1 MSEHNRGTF
10 APVLHAATNPYR
22 FGAARG
28 VLAALLSV
36 LLFVG
41 STGWFVYRDLAGS
54 VSSNALDI
62 SGLGAQSG
70 GDAGEEPEEEQAPAD
85 SFSGRAL
92 NILIVGIDSREDQG
106 TDAFGSTSDVEGIRG
121 DTTMLMHISAD
132 RSRVQVVS
140 IPRDLVTDIP
150 ACTRTDG
157 SVSGATTGQF
167 NTAITIGANYG
178 YDVASGIACTKAT
191 TEKLTGLTVDA
202 FAVVDFK
209 GFQGMI
215 NALGGVWFNLDEPA
229 QDTRAGLDLPAG
241 CQQLDGTQALAYAR
255 ARYSLGDGS
264 DISRISRQQQLVA
277 AIFREALSKNFVT
290 DLPAL
295 LSFVKQALES
305 VQPSTNLS
313 DLNADAGLLLSL
325 ANIDKA
331 NIQFV
336 TMPVGSASWDANR
349 VVTSE
354 PMASNLWAALAA
366 DGELPVGITYTD
378 GTGAERTVE
387 EPSSAQSDTTGSED
401 RSTESAPVETVT
413 PDQGAT
419 PAPSVVEETC
429 PPSDTS
435 SSSSGSAGHSTDSR
449 IPVS

>member
-1 MSEHNRGTF
+1 MSEHNGGTF

-36 LLFVG
+36 MLFVG

-54 VSSNALDI
+54 ISGNALDI

-70 GDAGEEPEEEQAPAD
+70 SEDTTEEEEAPAD
-85 SFSGRAL
+85 SFAGRAI

-106 TDAFGSTSDVEGIRG
+106 SDAYGSTSDVEGIRG
-121 DTTMLMHISAD
+121 DTTMLMHVSAD
-132 RSRVQVVS
+132 RSRVQIVS
-140 IPRDLVTDIP
+140 IPRDLITDIP

-167 NTAITIGANYG
+167 NSAITIGANYG

-215 NALGGVWFNLDEPA
+215 NALGGVWFNLDEPVSDSYA
-229 QDTRAGLDLPAG
+229 QLDLPAG
-241 CQQLDGTQALAYAR
+241 CQRLDGTQALAYAR
-255 ARYSLGDGS
+255 ARYELGDGS
-264 DISRISRQQQLVA
+264 DISRIGRQQQLVA

-295 LSFVKQALES
+295 LSFVKQTLES

-313 DLNADAGLLLSL
+313 GLNNDAGLLLSL
-325 ANIDKA
+325 ADIDKE

-336 TMPVGSASWDANR
+336 TMPVDAASWDPNR
-349 VVTSE
+349 RVATE
-354 PMASNLWAALAA
+354 PMASDLWAALAA
-366 DGELPVGITYTD
+366 DGALPVGITYTD
-378 GTGAERTVE
+378 GTGAEKTVE
-387 EPSSAQSDTTGSED
+387 EPTTAQSGTSGSED
-401 RSTESAPVETVT
+401 QSTPAPEETVT

-419 PAPSVVEETC
+419 PSPSTSVAEETC

-435 SSSSGSAGHSTDSR
+435 SSSSGGRDSTESQV
-449 IPVS
+449 PVS

>member
-1 MSEHNRGTF
+1 MSEHNGGAF

-36 LLFVG
+36 MLFVG

-54 VSSNALDI
+54 ISGNALDI

-70 GDAGEEPEEEQAPAD
+70 SEDTTEEEEAPAD
-85 SFSGRAL
+85 SFAGRAI

-106 TDAFGSTSDVEGIRG
+106 SDAYGSTSDVEGIRG
-121 DTTMLMHISAD
+121 DTTMLMHVSAD
-132 RSRVQVVS
+132 RSRVQIVS
-140 IPRDLVTDIP
+140 IPRDLITDIP

-167 NTAITIGANYG
+167 NSAITIGANYG

-215 NALGGVWFNLDEPA
+215 NALGGVWFNLDEPVSDSYA
-229 QDTRAGLDLPAG
+229 QLDLPAG
-241 CQQLDGTQALAYAR
+241 CQRLDGTQALAYAR
-255 ARYSLGDGS
+255 ARYELGDGS
-264 DISRISRQQQLVA
+264 DISRIGRQQQLVA

-295 LSFVKQALES
+295 LSFVKQTLES
-305 VQPSTNLS
+305 IQPSTNLS
-313 DLNADAGLLLSL
+313 GLNNDAGLLLSV
-325 ANIDKA
+325 ADIDKE

-336 TMPVGSASWDANR
+336 TMPVGAASWDPNR
-349 VVTSE
+349 VVATE
-354 PMASNLWAALAA
+354 PMASDLWAALAA
-366 DGELPVGITYTD
+366 DGALPVGITYTD

-387 EPSSAQSDTTGSED
+387 EPTTAQSGAGGSED
-401 RSTESAPVETVT
+401 QSTPTPAETVT

-419 PAPSVVEETC
+419 PSPSTSVAEETC

-435 SSSSGSAGHSTDSR
+435 SSSSGGSDATDSR
-449 IPVS
+449 VPVS

>member
-1 MSEHNRGTF
+1 MSEHNGGTF

-36 LLFVG
+36 LVFVG

-54 VSSNALDI
+54 VANNAIDI
-62 SGLGAQSG
+62 TGLGAQSG
-70 GDAGEEPEEEQAPAD
+70 NEDTDEEEAPAD
-85 SFSGRAL
+85 SFAGRAL

-106 TDAFGSTSDVEGIRG
+106 TDAYGTTSDVEGIRG
-121 DTTMLMHISAD
+121 DTTMLMHVSAD
-132 RSRVQVVS
+132 RSRVQIVS

-157 SVSGATTGQF
+157 SVSSATTGQF
-167 NTAITIGANYG
+167 NSAITIGANYG
-178 YDVASGIACTKAT
+178 YDVTSGIACTKAT
-191 TEKLTGLTVDA
+191 TEQLTGLTVDA
-202 FAVVDFK
+202 FAVLDFK
-209 GFQGMI
+209 GFEGMI
-215 NALGGVWFNLDEPA
+215 NALGGVWFNLDEA
-229 QDTRAGLDLPAG
+229 VSDTNAGLNLPAG

-255 ARYSLGDGS
+255 ARYNLGDGS

-313 DLNADAGLLLSL
+313 DLNTDAGLLLSL
-325 ANIDKA
+325 ASIDKA

-336 TMPVGSASWDANR
+336 TMPWGVPSWDKDR
-349 VVTSE
+349 VVASE
-354 PMASNLWAALAA
+354 PMASQLWAAMAA
-366 DGELPVGITYTD
+366 DSSLPVGITYTD

-387 EPSSAQSDTTGSED
+387 EPTTAQSGASDSPTEATPSESPSTDSSATPSP
-401 RSTESAPVETVT
+401 ST
-413 PDQGAT
+413 
-419 PAPSVVEETC
+419 SVAQETC
-429 PPSDTS
+429 PPSDS
-435 SSSSGSAGHSTDSR
+435 E
-449 IPVS
+449 

>member
-1 MSEHNRGTF
+1 MSEHNGGTF

-36 LLFVG
+36 MLFVG

-54 VSSNALDI
+54 ISGNALDI

-70 GDAGEEPEEEQAPAD
+70 AEDTEEAPAD
-85 SFSGRAL
+85 SFAGRAI

-106 TDAFGSTSDVEGIRG
+106 SDAYGSTSDVEGIRG
-121 DTTMLMHISAD
+121 DTTMLMHVSAD
-132 RSRVQVVS
+132 RSRVQIVS
-140 IPRDLVTDIP
+140 IPRDLITDIP

-167 NTAITIGANYG
+167 NSAITIGANYG

-215 NALGGVWFNLDEPA
+215 NALGGVWFNLDEPVSDSYA
-229 QDTRAGLDLPAG
+229 QLDLPAG
-241 CQQLDGTQALAYAR
+241 CQRLDGTQALAYAR
-255 ARYSLGDGS
+255 ARYELGDGS
-264 DISRISRQQQLVA
+264 DISRIGRQQQLVA

-295 LSFVKQALES
+295 LSFVKQTLES

-313 DLNADAGLLLSL
+313 GLNNDAGLLLSL
-325 ANIDKA
+325 ADIDKE

-336 TMPVGSASWDANR
+336 TMPVGAASWDPNR
-349 VVTSE
+349 VVATE
-354 PMASNLWAALAA
+354 PMASDLWAALAA
-366 DGELPVGITYTD
+366 DGALPVGITYTD
-378 GTGAERTVE
+378 GTGAERTVP
-387 EPSSAQSDTTGSED
+387 EPSTAQSGATGSED
-401 RSTESAPVETVT
+401 QSTTEPAPAETVT
-413 PDQGAT
+413 PDQGAS
-419 PAPSVVEETC
+419 PEPSVVEEQC
-429 PPSDTS
+429 PPADDKA
-435 SSSSGSAGHSTDSR
+435 SGRAVDPTDVWV
-449 IPVS
+449 PVS

>member
-1 MSEHNRGTF
+1 MSEHNGGTF

-41 STGWFVYRDLAGS
+41 STGWFVYRDFAGS
-54 VSSNALDI
+54 VSSNAIDI

-70 GDAGEEPEEEQAPAD
+70 TEDTDGDEAPAD
-85 SFSGRAL
+85 SFAGRAL

-106 TDAFGSTSDVEGIRG
+106 TDAYGTTSDVEGIRG
-121 DTTMLMHISAD
+121 DTTMLMHVSAD
-132 RSRVQVVS
+132 RSTVQIVS
-140 IPRDLVTDIP
+140 IPRDLITDIP

-157 SVSGATTGQF
+157 SVSDATTGQF
-167 NTAITIGANYG
+167 NSAITIGANYG
-178 YDVASGIACTKAT
+178 YDVTSGIACTKAT

-209 GFQGMI
+209 GFEGMI
-215 NALGGVWFNLDEPA
+215 NALGGVWFNLDEA
-229 QDTRAGLDLPAG
+229 VSDTNAGLNLPAG

-255 ARYSLGDGS
+255 ARYNLGDGS
-264 DISRISRQQQLVA
+264 DISRIGRQQQLVA

-305 VQPSTNLS
+305 VQPSTELS
-313 DLNADAGLLLSL
+313 DLNKDAGLLLSL
-325 ANIDKA
+325 ASIDKA

-336 TMPVGSASWDANR
+336 TMPWGVPSWDKDR
-349 VVTSE
+349 VVASE
-354 PMASNLWAALAA
+354 PLASQLWAALAA
-366 DGELPVGITYTD
+366 DGSLPVGIEYTD
-378 GTGAERTVE
+378 GTGAEKTVE
-387 EPSSAQSDTTGSED
+387 EPTTAQSGATDSATETTPSESPSSDSSA
-401 RSTESAPVETVT
+401 
-413 PDQGAT
+413 
-419 PAPSVVEETC
+419 APSPSTSVAEETC

-435 SSSSGSAGHSTDSR
+435 SSSSGGRDSTESQV
-449 IPVS
+449 PVS

>member
-1 MSEHNRGTF
+1 MSDYKGGVF

-70 GDAGEEPEEEQAPAD
+70 GEDTEEEQAPAD

-92 NILIVGIDSREDQG
+92 NILIVGIDSRENQG
-106 TDAFGSTSDVEGIRG
+106 DDSFGTTDDVEGIRG
-121 DTTMLMHISAD
+121 DTTMLMHVSAD

-157 SVSGATTGQF
+157 SVSGATTEQF
-167 NTAITIGANYG
+167 NAAITIGANWG

-191 TEKLTGLTVDA
+191 TEHLTGLPIDA

-209 GFQGMI
+209 GFEGMI
-215 NALGGVWFNLDEPA
+215 NALGGVWFNLDEAVSDSYA
-229 QDTRAGLDLPAG
+229 QLNLPAG
-241 CQQLDGTQALAYAR
+241 CQQLDGRQALAYAR
-255 ARYSLGDGS
+255 ARYGLGDGS
-264 DISRISRQQQLVA
+264 DISRIGRQQQLVA

-305 VQPSTNLS
+305 VQPSTNLA
-313 DLNADAGLLLSL
+313 DLNTDAGLLLSL

-336 TMPVGSASWDANR
+336 TMPIGSASWDINR
-349 VVTSE
+349 VVASE
-354 PMASNLWAALAA
+354 PLASKLWAAMAGDA
-366 DGELPVGITYTD
+366 ELPVGITYTD
-378 GTGAERTVE
+378 GTGAERTVA
-387 EPSSAQSDTTGSED
+387 EPVTPQSGADGAAEQ
-401 RSTESAPVETVT
+401 PVPTPAETVT
-413 PDQGAT
+413 PDQGV
-419 PAPSVVEETC
+419 APVPPVVEEQC
-429 PPSDTS
+429 PPSGTAS
-435 SSSSGSAGHSTDSR
+435 SRGTNADSR
-449 IPVS
+449 VPVS

>member
-1 MSEHNRGTF
+1 MSEHNGGAF

-36 LLFVG
+36 MLFVG

-54 VSSNALDI
+54 ISSNAIDI

-70 GDAGEEPEEEQAPAD
+70 SEDTTEEEEAPAD
-85 SFSGRAL
+85 SFAGHAL

-106 TDAFGSTSDVEGIRG
+106 SDAYGSTSDVEGIRG
-121 DTTMLMHISAD
+121 DTTMLMHVSAD
-132 RSRVQVVS
+132 RSRVQIVS
-140 IPRDLVTDIP
+140 IPRDLITDIP

-167 NTAITIGANYG
+167 NSAITIGANYG

-215 NALGGVWFNLDEPA
+215 NALGGVWFNLDEPVSDSYA
-229 QDTRAGLDLPAG
+229 QLDLPAG
-241 CQQLDGTQALAYAR
+241 CQRLDGTQALAYAR
-255 ARYSLGDGS
+255 ARYELGDGS
-264 DISRISRQQQLVA
+264 DISRIGRQQQLVA

-295 LSFVKQALES
+295 LSFVKQTLES

-313 DLNADAGLLLSL
+313 GLNNDAGLLLSV
-325 ANIDKA
+325 ADIDKE

-336 TMPVGSASWDANR
+336 TMPVGAASWDPNR
-349 VVTSE
+349 VVATE
-354 PMASNLWAALAA
+354 PMASDLWAALAA
-366 DGELPVGITYTD
+366 DGALPVGITYTD
-378 GTGAERTVE
+378 GTGAERTVP
-387 EPSSAQSDTTGSED
+387 EPSTAQSGATGSED
-401 RSTESAPVETVT
+401 PSTTEPAPAETVT
-413 PDQGAT
+413 PGQGAS
-419 PAPSVVEETC
+419 PKPSVVEEQC
-429 PPSDTS
+429 PPADDKA
-435 SSSSGSAGHSTDSR
+435 SGRAVDPTDVWV
-449 IPVS
+449 PVS

>member
-1 MSEHNRGTF
+1 MSEHNGGAF

-36 LLFVG
+36 MLFVG

-54 VSSNALDI
+54 ISGNALDI

-70 GDAGEEPEEEQAPAD
+70 SEDTTEEEEAPAD
-85 SFSGRAL
+85 SFAGRAI
-92 NILIVGIDSREDQG
+92 NILVVGIDSREDQG
-106 TDAFGSTSDVEGIRG
+106 SDAYGSTSDVEGIRG
-121 DTTMLMHISAD
+121 DTTMLMHVSAD
-132 RSRVQVVS
+132 RSRVQIVS
-140 IPRDLVTDIP
+140 IPRDLITDIP

-167 NTAITIGANYG
+167 NSAITIGANYG

-215 NALGGVWFNLDEPA
+215 NALGGVWFNLDEPVSDSYA
-229 QDTRAGLDLPAG
+229 QLDLPAG
-241 CQQLDGTQALAYAR
+241 CQRLDGTQALAYAR
-255 ARYSLGDGS
+255 ARYELGDGS
-264 DISRISRQQQLVA
+264 DISRIGRQQQLVA

-295 LSFVKQALES
+295 LSFVKQTLES

-313 DLNADAGLLLSL
+313 GLNNDAGLLLSV
-325 ANIDKA
+325 ADIDKE

-336 TMPVGSASWDANR
+336 TMPVGAASWDPDR
-349 VVTSE
+349 VVATE
-354 PMASNLWAALAA
+354 PMASDLWAALAA
-366 DGELPVGITYTD
+366 DGALPVGITYTD
-378 GTGAERTVE
+378 GTGAERTVP
-387 EPSSAQSDTTGSED
+387 EPSTAQSGATGSED
-401 RSTESAPVETVT
+401 PSTTEPAPAETVT
-413 PDQGAT
+413 PDQGAS
-419 PAPSVVEETC
+419 PEPSVVEEQC
-429 PPSDTS
+429 PPADDKA
-435 SSSSGSAGHSTDSR
+435 SGRAVDPTDVWV
-449 IPVS
+449 PVS